1 MDNLKSNLYSLAFL
15 ATHIKTSVYTLDET
29 IKNIKKLD
37 EIKFSDNHLKT
48 MKYSDSLRISLTRQS
63 IILFCSFLDE
73 YNNFSK
79 KHIGI
84 QYSER
89 INSVKFKNQYGIDR
103 IKKWGN
109 LYEYR
114 NQVAAHN
121 FDIKQGRSVKKSIL
135 KNDYIKTYNIPD
147 TLLEQILFYKIVRKI
162 CNNIFDE
169 FIEIRDHFDFDF
181 NLNSKINI
189 QNNKI
194 NLEQELSLIDENM

>member
-1 MDNLKSNLYSLAFL
+1 MF
-15 ATHIKTSVYTLDET
+15 
-29 IKNIKKLD
+29 
-37 EIKFSDNHLKT
+37 
-48 MKYSDSLRISLTRQS
+48 
-63 IILFCSFLDE
+63 
-73 YNNFSK
+73 
-79 KHIGI
+79 
-84 QYSER
+84 
-89 INSVKFKNQYGIDR
+89 
-103 IKKWGN
+103 WWN